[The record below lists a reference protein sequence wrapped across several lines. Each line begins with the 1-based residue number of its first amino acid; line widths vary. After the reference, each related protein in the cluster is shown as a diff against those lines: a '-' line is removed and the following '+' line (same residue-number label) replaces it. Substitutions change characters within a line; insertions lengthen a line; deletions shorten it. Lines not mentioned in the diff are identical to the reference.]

1 MFSGQGSQYYQMGKT
16 LFDRVSSFRNHMI
29 HLDEIIYSMNG
40 THVLEEVFDG
50 SKQKTELFSNV
61 LYTHPAIFMVEYSLA
76 KLLMEEGIK
85 PDFLLGTSMGEFAS
99 AVLSGVIELKDAL
112 RILIKQ
118 AAAFKTYCQKGG
130 MIAVLSDLELYYK
143 TQSLYQNSE
152 IVAVN
157 FKSHFVISAGIDEI
171 RMAEEFLRQS
181 KTAYF
186 RLPVDHG
193 FHSRSIDS
201 AEYSCLKELDSC
213 VYKHAE
219 IPMIS
224 CLDGNVINRITNTY
238 LWDVVRKPIEFA
250 KAISTME
257 QLGSYEYIDLGPSG
271 TLANFVKYNLTIESQ
286 SRHSSIITP
295 YSDELQNLDKAR
307 RMLCN

>member
-16 LFDRVSSFRNHMI
+16 LFDSITCFRNYMI
-29 HLDEIIYSMNG
+29 HLDEIIYSMSG
-40 THVLEEVFDG
+40 IRVLEVVFDG
-50 SKQKTELFSNV
+50 SKQKTEQFSNV

-85 PDFLLGTSMGEFAS
+85 PDFVLGTSMGEFSS
-99 AVLSGVIELKDAL
+99 AVLAGVIELKDAL
-112 RILIKQ
+112 RIIIKQ
-118 AAAFKTYCQKGG
+118 AEAFKAYCQKGG
-130 MIAVLSDLELYYK
+130 MLAVLSDRELYFK
-143 TQSLYQNSE
+143 TPSLYQNSE
-152 IVAVN
+152 IVSVN

-181 KTAYF
+181 NAAYF

-193 FHSRSIDS
+193 FHSHSIDS
-201 AEYSCLKELDSC
+201 AEYSCLKELNSC
-213 VYKHAE
+213 VFKHAE

-224 CLDGNVINRITNTY
+224 CLDGNIINKISKTY

-250 KAISTME
+250 KAIGMME
-257 QLGSYEYIDLGPSG
+257 QLGSYEYLDLGPSG

-286 SRHSSIITP
+286 SRHTSIITP